1 MGLTSSSEHKHTL
14 LIRPI
19 EITDI
24 NEQYF
29 DLLSGLYSN
38 CKNFLQAET
47 FFHSLDAHHHIIVVE
62 NPTNHL
68 LVGSGTI
75 FIEPKII
82 HNFGFVGHIEDIVLR
97 PNAID
102 SLATSFEV
110 YRIEEITIS
119 NKAINRKLV
128 KEVAFP
134 PTGSLVIQKRGG
146 EVFIP
151 HGNTHLLLGDQLTV
165 IGTGA
170 ALAEFRNILEG
181 R

>member
-47 FFHSLDAHHHIIVVE
+47 FYGNLNEYHQIIVIE
-62 NPTNHL
+62 NPVNHL
-68 LVGSGTI
+68 LVGTGTI

-82 HNFGFVGHIEDIVLR
+82 HNFGLVGHIEDIVVHPDYQGYGVGTKIIEKLKQYGKEKGCYKCILDCADDKI
-97 PNAID
+97 PFYKNCGFTLKD
-102 SLATSFEV
+102 SQMS
-110 YRIEEITIS
+110 YYYD
-119 NKAINRKLV
+119 RKNQV
-128 KEVAFP
+128 K
-134 PTGSLVIQKRGG
+134 
-146 EVFIP
+146 
-151 HGNTHLLLGDQLTV
+151 
-165 IGTGA
+165 
-170 ALAEFRNILEG
+170 
-181 R
+181 